1 MAIFAKFR
9 KKLRIK
15 NFEAHFHRKLGTLE
29 KCSNVKKLRTA
40 EPQPIFTGSSKKKKC
55 TLKTLSTHHGIFIS
69 SKNDHSF
76 PIPYHEREVMLF
88 TNSWLHRKTGRNQR
102 NEPAAMFTCSM
113 E

>member
-1 MAIFAKFR
+1 M
-9 KKLRIK
+9 
-15 NFEAHFHRKLGTLE
+15 
-29 KCSNVKKLRTA
+29 
-40 EPQPIFTGSSKKKKC
+40 SKSQEQLSLNPFFLVPLKKKC